1 MTAPVDIPGGIS
13 STVPVDV
20 PGSSSGSSP
29 GSEAA
34 AAVQRRTVRVLFA
47 TQVLGGVGVALGI
60 AVGSLLAAEVF
71 GSTALA
77 GLAQTSVVLGA
88 AVAAL
93 PMSRLMAARGRR
105 PGLAAGYAIG
115 AAGALTAVAAA
126 ALGAPWLLLPGL
138 LLFGASTAAN
148 LQARYAATDLA
159 DPHHRSRALATVVWA
174 TTVGAVAGPNL
185 AAPAG
190 ALARALGLPDLTGA
204 FLCSAA
210 VFLFAGVVLLALL
223 RPDPLVLAR
232 TRAGGTAKTA
242 PPRRGARTALRAI
255 ADSPAATLGLAAVA
269 LSHTVMVSV
278 MVMTPVHMH
287 TGGAELRV
295 VGFVI
300 SGHVAGMYALSPV
313 VGWLA
318 DRVGR
323 VPVVLGGQVVL
334 LAALLVAGTAP
345 SRGSLQLGVGLFL
358 LGLGWSC
365 GLVAGS
371 TLLAESVP
379 DEVRPAVQ
387 GTADLVMGLCAATG
401 GALAGVV
408 VALLGYAA
416 LAVAAATLLVP
427 VTLLVVRPDRRKPL
441 VR

>member
-1 MTAPVDIPGGIS
+1 MTAPVDIPGGIAGS
-13 STVPVDV
+13 VPVE
-20 PGSSSGSSP
+20 SP
-29 GSEAA
+29 GGVTAGVPV
-34 AAVQRRTVRVLFA
+34 AAVQRRTLRVLIA
-47 TQVLGGVGVALGI
+47 TQVLGGVGVALGV
-60 AVGSLLAAEVF
+60 AVGSLLAADVF
-71 GSTALA
+71 GSPALA

-88 AVAAL
+88 AIAAL

-105 PGLAAGYAIG
+105 PGLAVGYVTG
-115 AAGALTAVAAA
+115 AVGAVTAVVAAA
-126 ALGAPWLLLPGL
+126 VGAPWLLLPGL

-190 ALARALGLPDLTGA
+190 AFARALGLPDLTGA

-210 VFLFAGVVLLALL
+210 VFLLAGAVLLALL

-232 TRAGGTAKTA
+232 TRAGRPGRAGA
-242 PPRRGARTALRAI
+242 PRRAARTALRAI

-287 TGGAELRV
+287 AGGAELRV
-295 VGFVI
+295 VGLVI
-300 SGHVAGMYALSPV
+300 SVHVAGMYALSPV

-318 DRVGR
+318 DHVGR

-379 DEVRPAVQ
+379 DAIRPAVQ
-387 GTADLVMGLCAATG
+387 GTADLVMGLCAAAG

-416 LAVAAATLLVP
+416 LAATAALLLVP
-427 VTLLVVRPDRRKPL
+427 VTLLLVRPDRRKTL

>member
-1 MTAPVDIPGGIS
+1 
-13 STVPVDV
+13 
-20 PGSSSGSSP
+20 
-29 GSEAA
+29 
-34 AAVQRRTVRVLFA
+34 
-47 TQVLGGVGVALGI
+47 
-60 AVGSLLAAEVF
+60 
-71 GSTALA
+71 
-77 GLAQTSVVLGA
+77 
-88 AVAAL
+88 
-93 PMSRLMAARGRR
+93 
-105 PGLAAGYAIG
+105 
-115 AAGALTAVAAA
+115 
-126 ALGAPWLLLPGL
+126 
-138 LLFGASTAAN
+138 
-148 LQARYAATDLA
+148 
-159 DPHHRSRALATVVWA
+159 
-174 TTVGAVAGPNL
+174 
-185 AAPAG
+185 
-190 ALARALGLPDLTGA
+190 
-204 FLCSAA
+204 
-210 VFLFAGVVLLALL
+210 
-223 RPDPLVLAR
+223 
-232 TRAGGTAKTA
+232 
-242 PPRRGARTALRAI
+242 
-255 ADSPAATLGLAAVA
+255 
-269 LSHTVMVSV
+269 MVSV